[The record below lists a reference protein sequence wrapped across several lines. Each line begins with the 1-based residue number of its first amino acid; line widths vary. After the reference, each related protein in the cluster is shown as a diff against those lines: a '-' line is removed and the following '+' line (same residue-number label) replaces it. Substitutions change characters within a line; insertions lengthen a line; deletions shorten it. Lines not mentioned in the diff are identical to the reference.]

1 MKKLLSIL
9 LALAAFLPAAE
20 AQNIALGQRVSE
32 LKVTAG
38 LDGREPAAA
47 PLTYVEFHH
56 PSNPGCQRSLERLQA
71 FSRKYGSKLRIVILT
86 QESEAEAA
94 ERLRPYLSP
103 QIAVAVDPE
112 GRAFAAYGV
121 RYIPFGML
129 LDAKNRVVWMGNSL
143 QLTERI
149 IEDSTSK

>member
-1 MKKLLSIL
+1 MKKFLSIL
-9 LALAAFLPAAE
+9 FVLTAPFAAAE

-32 LKVTAG
+32 LKVAAW
-38 LDGREPAAA
+38 LDGRQSAAA

-56 PSNPGCQRSLERLQA
+56 PSNAGCQRSLERLQA
-71 FSRKYGSKLRIVILT
+71 LSSKFGSKLRIVIVT

-94 ERLRPYLSP
+94 GRLRSYLSP

-112 GRAFAAYGV
+112 GRAFAAYDV

-129 LDAKNRVVWMGNSL
+129 LDTKNRVMWMGNSL
-143 QLTERI
+143 QLTERV
-149 IEDSTSK
+149 IEDATAK